1 MRGPGAWVVLFSF
14 VSQVIVLMLTP
25 AVLSADENEFVQLGH
40 KHNFSRC
47 CFGVLLGMLHNN
59 LEGGMQIQTNE
70 KQPIDVRLLALGV

>member
-1 MRGPGAWVVLFSF
+1 M
-14 VSQVIVLMLTP
+14 LML

-59 LEGGMQIQTNE
+59 LEGGMQVQTNE
-70 KQPIDVRLLALGV
+70 SSIVTEKQSMDVRLLALWV